1 LRNAFACVLVLATI
15 VIQGAAQTQTIPAR
29 EQVVAELRELL
40 SEDSYSL
47 AIEDAKLSGTGAQG
61 LLREP
66 DSELEK
72 DNFEARQAYRDY
84 VEAWKLKDIAAL
96 RNVIS
101 GDYMAVDFHGK
112 VSDKENEIATAKA
125 DAEWTSMTVEE
136 IHTRIFGKTAIAS
149 GFISAQ
155 GKTKDGN
162 IFSAKVRFLGV
173 LVKQDTAWQ
182 LVATQSTSFKPVPAS

>member
-1 LRNAFACVLVLATI
+1 MGKYLVTMMLVCANILALAGTFAVGFMSLRPS
-15 VIQGAAQTQTIPAR
+15 PALG
-29 EQVVAELRELL
+29 EF
-40 SEDSYSL
+40 
-47 AIEDAKLSGTGAQG
+47 
-61 LLREP
+61 
-66 DSELEK
+66 EK
-72 DNFEARQAYRDY
+72 DNLEAQQAYRDY
-84 VEAWKLKDIAAL
+84 VEAWKLKDIAVL
-96 RNVIS
+96 EKVIS

-162 IFSAKVRFLGV
+162 IVSAKVRFLGV
-173 LVKQDTAWQ
+173 LIKQGTAWR
-182 LVATQSTSFKPVPAS
+182 LVATQSTSFKPVPAR

>member
-1 LRNAFACVLVLATI
+1 MSGGLFFHWGTTDAKQCLDSSERYVRGGTSLKRIICISLVCTFAVGFMSLR
-15 VIQGAAQTQTIPAR
+15 P
-29 EQVVAELRELL
+29 
-40 SEDSYSL
+40 SPSL
-47 AIEDAKLSGTGAQG
+47 AEI
-61 LLREP
+61 
-66 DSELEK
+66 EK
-72 DNFEARQAYRDY
+72 DNVEAQQAYRDY

-96 RNVIS
+96 EKAIS
-101 GDYMAVDFHGK
+101 GDYMAVDFRGK
-112 VSDKENEIATAKA
+112 VSDKENEIATAKT

-162 IFSAKVRFLGV
+162 IFSAKVRFLGI
-173 LVKQDTAWQ
+173 LVKQDAVWQ